1 MDSEDTNPY
10 KTPES
15 SVADQ
20 ALDVDDRRK
29 IPNKRVCAFLID
41 LVVLAL
47 IEGAV
52 TMFSEVIS
60 MIVGSIYLLFRDAI
74 FDGRSVGKRIAGIKT
89 VDEAGDA
96 CTPVKSLLRNVILIP
111 LMWFPLALLI
121 EYFVMRF
128 SAREKRLGDMIAKTV
143 VVDLRPETS
152 DSIYILYSIGVII
165 GMFALTFALFWGV
178 FGIQLGSL
186 WGFGG

>member
-1 MDSEDTNPY
+1 MDYDDTNPY

-15 SVADQ
+15 AVADQ
-20 ALDVDDRRK
+20 TIDLSDRRK

-41 LVVLAL
+41 MIVLSF
-47 IEGAV
+47 IEGFLV
-52 TMFSEVIS
+52 YFSEMMS
-60 MIVGSIYLLFRDAI
+60 MIGGSIYLLFRDML

-89 VDEAGDA
+89 VDQDGTP
-96 CTPVKSLLRNVILIP
+96 CTPLKSLLRNLILIP
-111 LMWFPLALLI
+111 MMWFPLALLV

-128 SAREKRLGDMIAKTV
+128 SSREKRLGDMIAKTV

-165 GMFALTFALFWGV
+165 GMFAVTLALFWGV
-178 FGIQLGSL
+178 FGIQLGTL